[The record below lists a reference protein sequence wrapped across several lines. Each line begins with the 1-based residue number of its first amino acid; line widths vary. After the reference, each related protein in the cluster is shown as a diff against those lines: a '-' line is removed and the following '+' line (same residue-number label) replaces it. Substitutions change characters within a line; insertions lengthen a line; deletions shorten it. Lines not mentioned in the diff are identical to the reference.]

1 MADIKRLIEEM
12 TTDELLD
19 FLKSQEVRLRLDQ
32 EDLNILKN
40 IKISG
45 SSFLRFSKED
55 FHRSDL
61 QLGPI
66 IAVSSLIEEINNG
79 ISHDFLYSYRYVY

>member
-55 FHRSDL
+55 FH
-61 QLGPI
+61 
-66 IAVSSLIEEINNG
+66 
-79 ISHDFLYSYRYVY
+79 